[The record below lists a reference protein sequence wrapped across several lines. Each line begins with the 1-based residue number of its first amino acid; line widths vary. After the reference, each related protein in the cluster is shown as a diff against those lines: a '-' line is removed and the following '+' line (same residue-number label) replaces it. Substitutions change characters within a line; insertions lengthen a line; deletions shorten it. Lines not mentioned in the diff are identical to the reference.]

1 LTRLARFVFHARR
14 AETHRL
20 PPETEPVT
28 SSAPRNPIDTYVFDL
43 DGVVY
48 LGDEPIPEAVT
59 SINRLLALGKGVY
72 YLTNNS
78 SKTRADYQA
87 KLAKMDIRAEPS
99 HIYTSA
105 YATALYLRDH
115 GGAGKTAYVVGEQGV
130 ASELVGMGVTVTT
143 TDERPVS
150 EIDYVI
156 VGIDRDFTY
165 RKLRY
170 AHACITQ
177 GRAAFIATNRDSTYP
192 TETGPVPGAGSI
204 VAAVATATNREPLT
218 IGKPEPPALLEILKA
233 AGTPA
238 HRALMVGDRLDT
250 DIAIGK
256 RAGVPTALVLTGVTS
271 RSELDAAP
279 SGLHPDLV
287 IGSLSELLENL

>member
-1 LTRLARFVFHARR
+1 M
-14 AETHRL
+14 
-20 PPETEPVT
+20 T